1 MKPQTFFLLK
11 FQGDAE
17 VRRDVQAQVV
27 SCVGAA
33 FGNKPTLSVVVEGVS
48 GLDAAKTELLVS
60 LHERSATGAVHR
72 APASDLA
79 AFLWQ
84 QQVGVASATDL
95 YRVSFVSFFFV
106 WSFYVFLFANTGR
119 TGFESS
125 FGGEILF
132 FFWQQQVG
140 VASTTELY
148 RVCFVCLFF
157 FWSFYFRRRNP
168 FSFWQQQVGV
178 ASAAFSATGYRV
190 LPSCFF

>member
-106 WSFYVFLFANTGR
+106 WSFYFFFVRKHRANWVR
-119 TGFESS
+119 IEFRRRDS
-125 FGGEILF
+125 LF
-132 FFWQQQVG
+132 FLAATG
-140 VASTTELY
+140 GRGLDY
-148 RVCFVCLFF
+148 RVVPSLFCLFVF

>member
-1 MKPQTFFLLK
+1 M
-11 FQGDAE
+11 
-17 VRRDVQAQVV
+17 QAQVV

-95 YRVSFVSFFFV
+95 YRVSFVSFFLSGLFT
-106 WSFYVFLFANTGR
+106 FFLFANTGR

-132 FFWQQQVG
+132 FFLAATG
-140 VASTTELY
+140 GRGLDY
-148 RVCFVCLFF
+148 RVVPSLFCLFVF